1 MPTTMRPRT
10 FTLAGA
16 RALLPQVKALMEQAQ
31 AARKLLVAHEPALW
45 AVLRSAATNG
55 GNAEASAS
63 LPAFNALESSLK
75 AIIGMGIVLQDVDA
89 GLVDFVGLRDG
100 QPVYLCWQ
108 HGEDDIAFWHEMDAG
123 FAGRHPLDDRIA

>member
-1 MPTTMRPRT
+1 MPAAMRPRT
-10 FTLAGA
+10 YTLAAA
-16 RALLPQVKALMEQAQ
+16 RALLPQVKALMAQAQ
-31 AARKLLVAHEPALW
+31 AARKSLVAHEPALW

-55 GNAEASAS
+55 GSAEASAA
-63 LPAFNALESSLK
+63 LPAFNALETSLK
-75 AIIGMGIVLQDVDA
+75 AILELGIVVQDVDT

-108 HGEDDIAFWHEMDAG
+108 HGEDDIAFWHEMDEG